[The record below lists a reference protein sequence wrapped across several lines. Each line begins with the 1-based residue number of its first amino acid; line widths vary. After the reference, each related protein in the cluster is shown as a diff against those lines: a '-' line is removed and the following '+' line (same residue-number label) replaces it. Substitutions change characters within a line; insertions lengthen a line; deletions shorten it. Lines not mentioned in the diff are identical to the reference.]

1 MAKIAIF
8 FSTNPSCIY
17 LSQEVTV
24 KVIQTGLFSVLK
36 RFPKHKDNA
45 KRLFKESESFQ
56 TMCEDYLKCVKA
68 LDHWNQSG
76 MDIAPL
82 RRTEYTDL
90 MQELEEEIFQKLNE
104 FRQ

>member
-17 LSQEVTV
+17 LSQEVIV

-36 RFPKHKDNA
+36 RFPKHKDYA
-45 KRLFKESESFQ
+45 KRLFKESENFQ

>member
-1 MAKIAIF
+1 MTKIAIF

-17 LSQEVTV
+17 LSQEVIV

-36 RFPKHKDNA
+36 RFPKHKDYA
-45 KRLFKESESFQ
+45 KRLFKESENFQ

-90 MQELEEEIFQKLNE
+90 MQELEEEILQKLNE

>member
-1 MAKIAIF
+1 MTKIAIF

-17 LSQEVTV
+17 LSQEVIV

-36 RFPKHKDNA
+36 RFPKHKDYA

>member
-1 MAKIAIF
+1 MF

-17 LSQEVTV
+17 LLQEVIV
-24 KVIQTGLFSVLK
+24 RVIQTGLFSILK

-56 TMCEDYLKCVKA
+56 TMCEDYLKCAKA

-82 RRTEYTDL
+82 RRIEYTDL
-90 MQELEEEIFQKLNE
+90 MQELEEEILQKLNE

>member
-1 MAKIAIF
+1 M
-8 FSTNPSCIY
+8 
-17 LSQEVTV
+17 
-24 KVIQTGLFSVLK
+24 KVIQAGLFFVLK

-45 KRLFKESESFQ
+45 KRLLKESESFQ
-56 TMCEDYLKCVKA
+56 TMCEDYLKCAKA

-82 RRTEYTDL
+82 RRTEYTAL
-90 MQELEEEIFQKLNE
+90 MQELEEEILQKLNE